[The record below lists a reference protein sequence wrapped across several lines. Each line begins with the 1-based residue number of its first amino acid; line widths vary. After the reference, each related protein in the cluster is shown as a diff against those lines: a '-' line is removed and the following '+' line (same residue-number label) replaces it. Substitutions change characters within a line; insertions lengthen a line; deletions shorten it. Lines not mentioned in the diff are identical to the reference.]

1 MPRSRGGLRPEK
13 PRTYAALRTCAS
25 RRLGGKRRKGWA
37 ANETQIRHIAGDRL
51 AGVRRS
57 SRRDERDSPWRR
69 SPLQRYKRGSVVVAL
84 LGLPLVDGSRCS
96 KSQRLSPGFASESRG
111 GASSHHHPTWVACCA
126 PVTN

>member
-1 MPRSRGGLRPEK
+1 MPRSRGRLRPAK

-57 SRRDERDSPWRR
+57 SRRDERDSPWPRA
-69 SPLQRYKRGSVVVAL
+69 PLQRYKRGAVVVAL
-84 LGLPLVDGSRCS
+84 LGLTFVDGNRASTT
-96 KSQRLSPGFASESRG
+96 QQLSPL
-111 GASSHHHPTWVACCA
+111 
-126 PVTN
+126 